1 MMVYNLEQLAYFVAL
16 GVIGAIA
23 YVLTN
28 SESYADFFKFD
39 SVRRYLIGA
48 VVGGIYDI
56 LYSDYSFPNGIM
68 CIIAGY
74 SGTHFLEGLIERF
87 TDSGS

>member
-1 MMVYNLEQLAYFVAL
+1 MVFNLEQLAYFVVL
-16 GVIGAIA
+16 GIVGAIA

-28 SESYADFFKFD
+28 SESYQDFFKFD

-48 VVGGIYDI
+48 VVGGIYTL
-56 LYSDYSFPNGIM
+56 LYSDYNFPNSIM
-68 CIIAGY
+68 CIVAGY

-87 TDSGS
+87 SDSGS